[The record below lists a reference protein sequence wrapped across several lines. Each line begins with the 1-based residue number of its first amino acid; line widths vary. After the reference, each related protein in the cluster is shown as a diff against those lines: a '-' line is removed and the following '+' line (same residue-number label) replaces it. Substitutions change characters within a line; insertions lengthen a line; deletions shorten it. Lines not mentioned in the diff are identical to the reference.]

1 MRDCNDQMKLE
12 HEQEE
17 YIAEQSA
24 LPPHKRDGYAE
35 RIYEMADD
43 LRDRLKFEALFNE
56 VTK

>member
-1 MRDCNDQMKLE
+1 MSYRQAQEQQE
-12 HEQEE
+12 HEE
-17 YIAEQSA
+17 YLAEQDA

-43 LRDRLKFEALFNE
+43 LRDRKKFEALFNE